1 MKVSARRFTKIFFG
15 LFTVVLLGIQLVP
28 YGRDHSNPAVTGEPP
43 WNSPETRAL
52 FTRACADCHSNET
65 VWPWYS
71 HIAPASWLVQ
81 DDVERGRA
89 KMNLSQWGSNEHEAD
104 EAASEIR
111 DGEMPLNIYTL
122 MHPSA
127 ALTDAEKEKLAQ
139 GLEATLGP
147 VKPGTDAGHA
157 DEDHE

>member
-28 YGRDHSNPAVTGEPP
+28 Y
-43 WNSPETRAL
+43 
-52 FTRACADCHSNET
+52 
-65 VWPWYS
+65 
-71 HIAPASWLVQ
+71 
-81 DDVERGRA
+81 
-89 KMNLSQWGSNEHEAD
+89 GSNEHEAD